1 MVNQRPVASRN
12 PSNDGL
18 AIAGFTL
25 GALSLLVSLIPV
37 CGSLYALVSLALS
50 LIGGSSLRYRRLAMW
65 GVGLSVMAL
74 AVSVAVLLGYGPW
87 RFVAPFRHIHFDF

>member
-25 GALSLLVSLIPV
+25 GAISLLVSLIPV
-37 CGSLYALVSLALS
+37 CGSVIAFISLAQS
-50 LIGGSSLRYRRLAMW
+50 LIGNSSSRYQRLASW
-65 GVGLSVMAL
+65 GVGLSIIAL
-74 AVSVAVLLGYGPW
+74 AVSIAVLLGYGPW
-87 RFVAPFRHIHFDF
+87 RLVAPYQRIHFDF